1 MYDRITYEYHGPKC
15 SDLLL
20 LVHIAIAEPETGIG
34 TPFLRSAVVV
44 RGFVVFPEDGGR
56 NFLELRRRPAEPLG
70 KLIGLCFASMGSQF
84 QLIPLKPM
92 DLEEDRSTK
101 QPPLGFAKRIGAK
114 SPTSNILAHS
124 LPKAS
129 ITHALSSV
137 RNSYQSSENT
147 ESRSQKR

>member
-44 RGFVVFPEDGGR
+44 RGFVAFPEDDGR

-70 KLIGLCFASMGSQF
+70 KLIGLCFASMGSQV
-84 QLIPLKPM
+84 
-92 DLEEDRSTK
+92 ST
-101 QPPLGFAKRIGAK
+101 
-114 SPTSNILAHS
+114 HS
-124 LPKAS
+124 FETNGP
-129 ITHALSSV
+129 
-137 RNSYQSSENT
+137 
-147 ESRSQKR
+147 